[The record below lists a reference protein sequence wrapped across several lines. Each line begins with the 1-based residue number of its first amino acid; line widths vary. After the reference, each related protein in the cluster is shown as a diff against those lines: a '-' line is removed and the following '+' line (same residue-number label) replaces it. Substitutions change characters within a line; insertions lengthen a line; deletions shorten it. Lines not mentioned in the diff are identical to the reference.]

1 LLQGRES
8 KLREE
13 GGSKEREHVHVD
25 PLIPN
30 IGHPNFADDDGGDRR
45 NAGERERPESRRGGA
60 DDQRRAHR
68 GD

>member
-1 LLQGRES
+1 
-8 KLREE
+8 
-13 GGSKEREHVHVD
+13 VD

-30 IGHPNFADDDGGDRR
+30 IGHPNFADDDAGDRR